1 MEMRK
6 VAQIL
11 LLFLLPVVLCSCPYS
26 SPYTLDE
33 QPSIYVEDALLGKWM
48 AFVNKAGGNRQ
59 EPVYLTFGKRS
70 DTEYDIAFSGNLD
83 DLQRRKMIRSDSITG
98 TAFMSTVGERQFLN
112 ISINSRVYIAELR
125 FKDDKLSLLPLVEHF
140 TSKMIK
146 SSEALRTSVDFHYKT
161 RVHPMIDEE
170 FCLKDMV
177 KTY

>member
-1 MEMRK
+1 MRK

-33 QPSIYVEDALLGKWM
+33 QPNIYVEDALLGKWM
-48 AFVNKAGGNRQ
+48 AFVNKAGGNER

-125 FKDDKLSLLPLVEHF
+125 FKDDRLSLLPW
-140 TSKMIK
+140 
-146 SSEALRTSVDFHYKT
+146 
-161 RVHPMIDEE
+161 
-170 FCLKDMV
+170 
-177 KTY
+177 